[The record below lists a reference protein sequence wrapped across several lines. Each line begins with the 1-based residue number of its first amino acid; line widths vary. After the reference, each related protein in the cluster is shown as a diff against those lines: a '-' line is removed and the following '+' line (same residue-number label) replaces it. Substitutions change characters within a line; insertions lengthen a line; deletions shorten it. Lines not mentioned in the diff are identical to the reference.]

1 MCTKTKVRNGFNL
14 WLREIRTG
22 LAENVIIWADDELF
36 KAAEGQSTP
45 TAELIQFIQ
54 AHGFQRNIQ
63 FVLKDSTETALA
75 YIRSNIFA

>member
-36 KAAEGQSTP
+36 KAAEG
-45 TAELIQFIQ
+45 
-54 AHGFQRNIQ
+54 
-63 FVLKDSTETALA
+63 
-75 YIRSNIFA
+75 